1 MGLHYLQKGR
11 SGLNE
16 KIAIITD
23 SGCDLPLE
31 LAEKYDIRVLPLK
44 VIYPEGE
51 YSDRVDIQP
60 DEVYRDMPARIPT
73 TSMPSPQE
81 IKNLFEKVRQ
91 EGFTQVLA
99 VHLSSNLSG
108 TYDTVKMIAKNFEG
122 LVIKTID
129 TKTLSMASGWMVL
142 EAARNIASGFS
153 LEKAAENLQN
163 IRPKVHGFYV
173 IETLEYL
180 RRGGRIGAVASMLG
194 QFLHLKPIISVDPD
208 GKYFTFCKA
217 KGRRKS
223 IEKLIQIVEDK
234 VKDQQIRLAV
244 LNGGSGSE
252 FDALVKR
259 LKDLPN
265 IKDFVI
271 SEISPALGVHTG
283 PGLLAICIQ
292 EI

>member
-1 MGLHYLQKGR
+1 M
-11 SGLNE
+11 NE

-31 LAEKYDIRVLPLK
+31 VAEKYDIRVLPLK

-51 YSDRVDIQP
+51 YSDRVDILP
-60 DEVYRDMPARIPT
+60 NEVYRDMPARIPT

-81 IKNLFEKVRQ
+81 IKNLLERVRQ

-108 TYDTVKMIAKNFEG
+108 TYDAVKMVAKDFEG
-122 LVIKTID
+122 LVINTID

-153 LEKAAENLQN
+153 LEKAAENLQK
-163 IRPKVHGFYV
+163 IRPKIHGFYV

-194 QFLHLKPIISVDPD
+194 QFLHLKPIISVDQD

-223 IEKLIQIVEDK
+223 IEKLIQNVEDK
-234 VKDQQIRLAV
+234 VKDHQIRLAV

-252 FDALVKR
+252 FDALVQR